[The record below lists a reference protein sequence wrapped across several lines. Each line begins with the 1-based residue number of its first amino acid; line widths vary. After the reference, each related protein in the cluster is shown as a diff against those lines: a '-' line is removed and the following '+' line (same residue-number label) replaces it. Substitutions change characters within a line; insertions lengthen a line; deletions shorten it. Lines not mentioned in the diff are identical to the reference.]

1 MAAPPR
7 PIVARTVKM
16 PEITGIL
23 LENAALMLRNSGF
36 PERGVRIRYEEAY
49 RPEDEVIRQEPASG
63 ALVAVDERVT
73 LTVSRRSLLHFM
85 PQVYQKA
92 DRPGRHYLRDFLWIF
107 DHVFAD
113 LERRIGRIHQ
123 YFDPLEAPR
132 EFLPWLASWVAL
144 SIDQE
149 WDEEKQRTLVRQA
162 IELYGYRGTVRGLKL
177 FLSLFTGVEPRI
189 YENRWPYKGFRVN
202 GVRIGLDSIV
212 LSPVNLA
219 HCFMIEIPAEFKDAS
234 DETILKI
241 HDIIRMEKP
250 AHTAYH
256 LTFEAAKSSKQLE
269 AFVVGL
275 GRVGVGDARV
285 VDEHSNSEPRG
296 E

>member
-1 MAAPPR
+1 MVAQPR
-7 PIVARTVKM
+7 PIVARTIRM
-16 PEITGIL
+16 PEVTGIL
-23 LENAALMLRNSGF
+23 LENAALMLRNAEF
-36 PERGVRIRYEEAY
+36 PERGIRLRYEEAY
-49 RPEDEVIRQEPASG
+49 RPEDEVIEQDPPPG
-63 ALVAVDERVT
+63 ALVAVDETVT
-73 LTVSRRSLLHFM
+73 LTVSRRSLLHHL
-85 PQVYQKA
+85 PQVFQKS

-113 LERRIGRIHQ
+113 LERRIGHIHR
-123 YFDPLEAPR
+123 YFDPLETPK
-132 EFLPWLASWVAL
+132 EFLPWIAGWVAL
-144 SIDQE
+144 AIDQE
-149 WDEEKQRTLVRQA
+149 WPEEKKRQLIRQA
-162 IELYGYRGTVRGLKL
+162 VELYGYRGTVRGLKL

-189 YENRWPYKGFRVN
+189 YENKWPYKGFRVG
-202 GVRIGLDSIV
+202 GVRIGMDSIV

-219 HCFMIEIPAEFKDAS
+219 HCFMIEIPAAFNEAS

-256 LTFEAAKSSKQLE
+256 LTFEAVKSKNPLE

-285 VDEHSNSEPRG
+285 VDESATPETEG

>member
-1 MAAPPR
+1 MVGQPR

-16 PEITGIL
+16 PELSGIA
-23 LENAALMLRNSGF
+23 LENAALMLRNAGF
-36 PERGVRIRYEEAY
+36 PERGVRIHYEEAY
-49 RPEDEVIRQEPASG
+49 RPEDEVIRQDPAAG
-63 ALVAVDERVT
+63 ALVAVDEIVT
-73 LTVSRRSLLHFM
+73 LTVSRRSLLHFL
-85 PQVYQKA
+85 PQVYQKP

-107 DHVFAD
+107 DHIFAD
-113 LERRIGRIHQ
+113 MERRVGHLHH

-149 WDEEKQRTLVRQA
+149 WAEEKKRRLVQQA
-162 IELYGYRGTVRGLKL
+162 IELYSYRGTIRGLKL
-177 FLSLFTGVEPRI
+177 FLSIFTGVEPRI
-189 YENRWPYKGFRVN
+189 YENRWPYKGFRV
-202 GVRIGLDSIV
+202 GAVRVGLDSIV
-212 LSPVNLA
+212 LPPVNLA
-219 HCFMIEIPAEFKDAS
+219 HCFMIEIPAAFNDAS

-256 LTFEAAKSSKQLE
+256 LTFEAAKADKNLMP
-269 AFVVGL
+269 FVVGL

-285 VDEHSNSEPRG
+285 VDESATRDSEG